1 MSVLCLVSCPQS
13 FVFCHQIPSDMPT
26 TLVSTAQ
33 LAAELANPGWVVF
46 DCRFTLTDP
55 QAGRAAYN
63 ASHIVGA
70 RYADLNQDLSSPVTA
85 LSGRHPLPD
94 PQVLCD
100 KLGTWGVG
108 SQTQVVIYDDSYGSM
123 AVRLWWLL
131 RWLGHEQVALL
142 NGGLPKWMKEKH
154 PVSDALPVMSPK
166 VFSCSPRP
174 DFMVD
179 AATVESISCSDA
191 HRLIDARPEQRFTG
205 EREPLDA
212 KAGHIPGAVN
222 WVYEENLD
230 FDGTYLPPDELRENY
245 SRVLNGVSP
254 ENVVH
259 TCGSG
264 VTASHNILAM
274 EIAGLSGSRLY
285 PGSWSEWITDPTRP
299 IATGDAVPAP

>member
-1 MSVLCLVSCPQS
+1 M
-13 FVFCHQIPSDMPT
+13 HT

-33 LAAELANPGWVVF
+33 LAAQLANPDWVVF

-55 QAGRAAYN
+55 KAGRVAYEV
-63 ASHIVGA
+63 SHIPGS
-70 RYADLNQDLSSPVTA
+70 RYIDLNQDLSSPVTSQ
-85 LSGRHPLPD
+85 SGRHPLPD
-94 PQVLCD
+94 AKTLCD
-100 KLGTWGVG
+100 KLGNWGVG
-108 SQTQVVIYDDSYGSM
+108 KHTQVVVYDDSYGSM

-131 RWLGHEQVALL
+131 RWLGHDNVALL
-142 NGGLPKWMKEKH
+142 DGGLPKWMKEKH
-154 PVSDALPVMSPK
+154 PVTDAVPVSTPK
-166 VFSCSPRP
+166 VFPCSPQP
-174 DFMVD
+174 AMLVD
-179 AATVESISCSDA
+179 AATVEAVRCSSS

-212 KAGHIPGAVN
+212 VAGHIPGAVN
-222 WVYEENLD
+222 WVYEENID

-245 SRVLNGVSP
+245 TRVLNGVAP
-254 ENVVH
+254 ENVIH

-299 IATGDAVPAP
+299 IATGDAA

>member
-1 MSVLCLVSCPQS
+1 M
-13 FVFCHQIPSDMPT
+13 FT

-33 LAAELANPGWVVF
+33 LAAELANPDWAVF

-55 QAGRAAYN
+55 GAGRAAYDTG
-63 ASHIVGA
+63 HIPGA
-70 RYADLNQDLSSPVTA
+70 RYVDLNQDLSGPLTT

-94 PQVLCD
+94 PSALCA
-100 KLGTWGVG
+100 KLSQWGV
-108 SQTQVVIYDDSYGSM
+108 SNQTQVVVYDDSYGSM

-142 NGGLPKWMKEKH
+142 DGGLPKWMKEKH
-154 PVSDALPVMSPK
+154 PIASGLPAITPK
-166 VFSCSPRP
+166 VFHCSPDRA
-174 DFMVD
+174 MLVD
-179 AATVESISCSDA
+179 AATVEFVRCSPS
-191 HRLIDARPEQRFTG
+191 HRLVDARPEQRFAG
-205 EREPLDA
+205 EHEPLDSV
-212 KAGHIPGAVN
+212 AGHIPGAVN
-222 WVYEENLD
+222 WVYEENID
-230 FDGTYLPPDELRENY
+230 FDGTYLPADELRENY
-245 SRVLNGVSP
+245 LRVLGGIPP

-299 IATGDAVPAP
+299 IATGDAS